1 MKKKTNELANCCF
14 VGLFFFFCCAIA
26 RNGQCAEL
34 SWLLLLNW

>member
-14 VGLFFFFCCAIA
+14 VGLFFSCCAIA

>member
-1 MKKKTNELANCCF
+1 MKKKRPTSWLTAASL
-14 VGLFFFFCCAIA
+14 VFFFFCCAIA